1 MIQKEISKFKVPP
14 HHIKKRRSPERFF
27 FNNSIP
33 LSKTFLL
40 TNFLLYSLFIKIKE
54 LRMSQALATE
64 ERYTDLKEAL
74 QSFQAARIRQTYT
87 DVTAMPQYAKLGEF
101 FFEQIY
107 GPQDFGFRNHSIKNL
122 HHKLSGFL
130 KGEIIEGVGKV
141 IELQDLSDA
150 LDEQMAQVMLERQ
163 INPEL
168 TMPEYAEIYRALDNY
183 DQRVY
188 QIDLLVESVKAIHH
202 ISQIRFIGWSLKVV
216 DKAAHLA
223 GMGKI
228 MDFLV
233 EGYDAFHSVKDIN
246 FFVQSIEQREKALND
261 RLFEVD

>member
-1 MIQKEISKFKVPP
+1 MINQAMNAEDRLPVL
-14 HHIKKRRSPERFF
+14 RR
-27 FNNSIP
+27 
-33 LSKTFLL
+33 
-40 TNFLLYSLFIKIKE
+40 
-54 LRMSQALATE
+54 
-64 ERYTDLKEAL
+64 AL
-74 QSFQAARIRQTYT
+74 QHFQAARIRQTFA
-87 DVTAMPQYAKLGEF
+87 DVVAMPQYAKLGDF

-107 GPQDFGFRNHSIKNL
+107 GPQDFGFRNHSIKSL

-130 KGEIIEGVGKV
+130 KGEIIDGVGKV

-150 LDEQMAQVMLERQ
+150 LDEQMAQVMLERGTG
-163 INPEL
+163 PEL

-188 QIDLLVESVKAIHH
+188 QINLLVESVKAIHH
-202 ISQIRFIGWSLKVV
+202 ISQIRFIGWSLKIV

-233 EGYDAFHSVKDIN
+233 EGYDAFHSAKDID
-246 FFVQSIEQREKALND
+246 FFTQTIEQREKALND
-261 RLFEVD
+261 RLFGVG